1 MARVADGVYIIKTRY
16 IECERYVMWITGND
30 EVENME
36 LLRNPRCYTDVC
48 IDGTWYHYDHCGS
61 KVYSLC
67 GGAAPELDLARE
79 PETEGE
85 LISLIQTAIN

>member
-1 MARVADGVYIIKTRY
+1 
-16 IECERYVMWITGND
+16 
-30 EVENME
+30 ME

-67 GGAAPELDLARE
+67 GGAGPELDLARE

-85 LISLIQTAIN
+85 LISLIQTAIK